1 MAGGAGAAGRARRVS
16 LAPADDAFAEALS
29 GDLPEG
35 TLVPAEARHNE
46 EQRRLAVGAAL
57 WVARPRSTEEVA
69 RIVRHCAGAGV
80 AVIPYGGG
88 TGLVG
93 GHVSDAPALLLSL
106 ERMDAVR
113 AVRPLENVI
122 EVEAGCVLADVQAAA
137 EAAGRLF
144 PLSLASE
151 GSARIGGLMATNAG
165 GTGVLRYG
173 NMRDLVL
180 GVEAVLPDG
189 SVMRGAHRLRKANM
203 GYDLRHLLIGAEGT
217 LGVICAATLRLM
229 PRPAD
234 MAAAMLAVPSPQ
246 AALELLSLA
255 RDRLG
260 EAVSAFELI
269 DGTGLRFVAETMPEV
284 RQPLDGPPDWS
295 VLIDVGVARGE
306 AAGALEDVAA
316 AGLEAG
322 LVTDG
327 VVGRSGRERAE
338 FWALRESIPDAN
350 RRIGA
355 VASHDISVPLSAIP
369 EMVARGRADAARI
382 ADLRANVFGHVG
394 DGNLHYNF
402 YPAAGR
408 TREDYAGIRAELTR
422 AVHDLVHELGG
433 AISAEHGI
441 GRFKAA
447 DLVRYGDP
455 AALAAMRAIKA
466 ALDPRGIMNPGAV
479 LAPS

>member
-1 MAGGAGAAGRARRVS
+1 MS
-16 LAPADDAFAEALS
+16 LAPADAAFAAALS
-29 GDLPEG
+29 DGLPDG
-35 TLVPAEARHNE
+35 TVLPAEDRHRE
-46 EQRRLAVGAAL
+46 EQRRIATGTAE

-69 RIVRHCAGAGV
+69 RIVGRCAEAGV

-93 GHVSDAPALLLSL
+93 GHVSDAPALLVSL
-106 ERMDAVR
+106 ERMDRIR

-122 EVEAGCVLADVQAAA
+122 EVEAGCVLAAVQAAA
-137 EAAGRLF
+137 AEAGRSF

-165 GTGVLRYG
+165 GVGVLRHG

-217 LGVICAATLRLM
+217 LGVICAASLRLVA
-229 PRPAD
+229 RPAD
-234 MAAAMLAVPSPQ
+234 EAAAMLAVPSPR
-246 AALELLSLA
+246 AALELLALA

-260 EAVSAFELI
+260 EVVSAFELI
-269 DGTGLRFVAETMPEV
+269 DGEGLRMLARTVPEV
-284 RQPLDGPPDWS
+284 RQPLAGPPDWS
-295 VLIDVGVARGE
+295 VLVDVGVARGE
-306 AAGALEDVAA
+306 ASAALEEVAA
-316 AGLEAG
+316 AGVEAG

-327 VVGRSGRERAE
+327 VVSRSGRERAE
-338 FWALRESIPDAN
+338 FWAVREALPEAN
-350 RRIGA
+350 RRTGA
-355 VASHDISVPLSAIP
+355 IASHDVSVPLSAIP
-369 EMVARGRADAARI
+369 ELVTRGREAAARI
-382 ADLRANVFGHVG
+382 AEVRVNSFGHVG
-394 DGNLHYNF
+394 DGNLHYNLF
-402 YPAAGR
+402 PATGR
-408 TREDYAGIRAELTR
+408 TKADYADVRGDLTR
-422 AVHDLVHELGG
+422 AIHDTVHNLGG

-447 DLVRYGDP
+447 ELARYGDP

-466 ALDPRGIMNPGAV
+466 ALDPKGIMNPGAV
-479 LAPS
+479 LAGA